1 MNCPQTLQ
9 GGNTYYNPLIEGEIE
24 SENVEQGNCVSR
36 VGASMHIRKKNG
48 HLRWKGTCLITIFEL
63 HTISP

>member
-36 VGASMHIRKKNG
+36 VGAPMHIRKK
-48 HLRWKGTCLITIFEL
+48 WVFEVERDML
-63 HTISP
+63 HHNF